1 MKKIKCSMLFF
12 GLFFG
17 LFFLMAAPC
26 LSENKDKHG
35 AENISDYIMGP
46 GDLLHI
52 SVWKNPELTMPV
64 TVLPDGKISFPLIG
78 DVIAG
83 GKTVP
88 AFRKEVCAKI
98 EPYVPDPELSVIVQ
112 QVNSMMV
119 YVIGRVNH
127 PGRLVLNANINV
139 LQALAMAGGLNP
151 FAKKNKILIFR
162 QVDGKIKTLKFMY
175 KDVAQ
180 GKNLEQN
187 ILLRRG
193 DTIVVP

>member
-1 MKKIKCSMLFF
+1 MKKIKFLMLFF
-12 GLFFG
+12 GLFFI
-17 LFFLMAAPC
+17 MAVPC
-26 LSENKDKHG
+26 LSENEDKHG
-35 AENISDYIMGP
+35 AENLSDYIMGP
-46 GDLLHI
+46 GDMLHI
-52 SVWKNPELTMPV
+52 SVWKNPELTMQV

-88 AFRKEVCAKI
+88 AFKEEICSKI

-119 YVIGRVNH
+119 YVIGRVNR

-151 FAKKNKILIFR
+151 FAKKNKIMIFR
-162 QVDGKIKTLKFMY
+162 QVDGKTKILKFMY
-175 KDVAQ
+175 KDVSR
-180 GKNLEQN
+180 GENLEQN
-187 ILLRRG
+187 IFLRRG